1 MQNFADRTY
10 TLWTLLTTV
19 ELQLQ
24 NHYEPK
30 SIREDTVK
38 DKVDEVHKKVELV
51 TRILQVDK
59 YVVCNNL
66 LANLFCTK
74 RGRQT
79 ESTKIDYS
87 NLAPSN

>member
-1 MQNFADRTY
+1 MQNFANRTY
-10 TLWTLLTTV
+10 TLWTSLRTV

-30 SIREDTVK
+30 SIREDIII

-51 TRILQVDK
+51 TGVLQVDK

-74 RGRQT
+74 RGRQP

-87 NLAPSN
+87 NLAPLN